1 MTVWGLILSGIG
13 ALLIAI
19 GQEVISRVT
28 GTWLRAH
35 EAALGSLVTRSDVE
49 QISGIDEQM
58 DRAVRKNR
66 ALSRV
71 GWFLFL
77 VGIVLQ
83 IIPRF
88 QHDGWRSLCEPLL
101 NLCAPYSN

>member
-1 MTVWGLILSGIG
+1 
-13 ALLIAI
+13 

-35 EAALGSLVTRSDVE
+35 EAILGSLVTRSDVE
-49 QISGIDEQM
+49 QVSDIDEQM
-58 DRAVRKNR
+58 ERAVRKNR
-66 ALSRV
+66 APSRV

-83 IIPRF
+83 VIPHFR
-88 QHDGWRSLCEPLL
+88 HDGWRALCEPLF
-101 NLCAPYSN
+101 NLCAP